1 MQGARE
7 SKDLDAKFISV
18 FSDATPYLRIKS
30 RVVSDLKK
38 LFRFV

>member
-1 MQGARE
+1 MRGVRE

-18 FSDATPYLRIKS
+18 FSDATPHLRIKF
-30 RVVSDLKK
+30 RAASDLKK